1 MNNLSSIYLSL
12 GSNIGN
18 RENNLKLALKELSE
32 ILRIKKISSIYE
44 TEPLLYQKQ
53 ENFLN
58 IVVEV
63 SYFDEAES
71 LLKNI
76 KDIEKKMGRKAT
88 FRFGPRI
95 IDIDIIFFNGK
106 EINDENLTIPHK
118 EWKNRLFV
126 IAPLYEVL
134 DRKIEE
140 SKFNIS
146 NQKVIRIGSI
156 KI

>member
-12 GSNIGN
+12 GSNMGN
-18 RENNLKLALKELSE
+18 RENNLKIALKELSE
-32 ILRIKKISSIYE
+32 ILKIKKTSSIYE

-53 ENFLN
+53 DNFLN

-63 SYFDEAES
+63 SYLEEAES

-76 KDIEKKMGRKAT
+76 KDIEKKMGRETT

-95 IDIDIIFFNGK
+95 IDIDIIFFNNQ
-106 EINDENLTIPHK
+106 EINDESLTIPHK

-134 DRKIEE
+134 DKKIEE

>member
-76 KDIEKKMGRKAT
+76 KDIEKKMGRKPT

-106 EINDENLTIPHK
+106 EINEKNLTIPHK

>member
-12 GSNIGN
+12 GSNVGN

-95 IDIDIIFFNGK
+95 IDIDIIFFNEK

-134 DRKIEE
+134 DKKIEE

>member
-32 ILRIKKISSIYE
+32 ILRINKISSLYE

-53 ENFLN
+53 DNFLN

-76 KDIEKKMGRKAT
+76 KAIEKKMGREAT
-88 FRFGPRI
+88 LRFGPRI
-95 IDIDIIFFNGK
+95 IDIDIIFFNGQ
-106 EINDENLTIPHK
+106 EINDESLTIHHK
-118 EWKNRLFV
+118 EWKNKLFV

>member
-53 ENFLN
+53 DNFLN

-63 SYFDEAES
+63 SYFEEAES

-134 DRKIEE
+134 DKKIEE

>member
-146 NQKVIRIGSI
+146 NQKVVRIGSI

>member
-18 RENNLKLALKELSE
+18 RENNLKIALKELSS
-32 ILRIKKISSIYE
+32 ILKIKKTSSIYE

-53 ENFLN
+53 DNFLN
-58 IVVEV
+58 IVIEI
-63 SYFDEAES
+63 SYLEDAES

-76 KDIEKKMGRKAT
+76 KDIEKKMGRKET

-95 IDIDIIFFNGK
+95 IDIDILFFNGQ
-106 EINDENLTIPHK
+106 EINNEGLTIPHK
-118 EWKNRLFV
+118 EWRNRLFV

-134 DRKIEE
+134 DKKINE

-146 NQKVIRIGSI
+146 NQKVIRVGSI

>member
-53 ENFLN
+53 DNFLN

-63 SYFDEAES
+63 SYFDEAKS

-95 IDIDIIFFNGK
+95 IDIDIIFFNGQ
-106 EINDENLTIPHK
+106 EINDESLTIPHK

-146 NQKVIRIGSI
+146 NQKVVRIGSI

>member
-53 ENFLN
+53 DNFLN

-76 KDIEKKMGRKAT
+76 KAIEKKMGRKAT

-95 IDIDIIFFNGK
+95 IDIDIIFFNGQ
-106 EINDENLTIPHK
+106 EINDESLTIPHK

>member
-18 RENNLKLALKELSE
+18 RESNLKIALKELSS
-32 ILRIKKISSIYE
+32 ILKIKKTSSIYE

-53 ENFLN
+53 DNFLN
-58 IVVEV
+58 MVIEI
-63 SYFDEAES
+63 SYPEDAES

-76 KDIEKKMGRKAT
+76 KDIEKKMGRKET

-95 IDIDIIFFNGK
+95 IDIDILFFNGQ
-106 EINDENLTIPHK
+106 EINNEDLTIPHK
-118 EWKNRLFV
+118 EWRNRLFV

-134 DRKIEE
+134 DKKINE

-146 NQKVIRIGSI
+146 NQKVIRVGSI

>member
-1 MNNLSSIYLSL
+1 MNNFSSIYLSL

-18 RENNLKLALKELSE
+18 RENNLKIALKELSS
-32 ILRIKKISSIYE
+32 ILRIKKTSSIYE

-53 ENFLN
+53 DNFLN
-58 IVVEV
+58 IVIEI
-63 SYFDEAES
+63 SYLEDAES

-76 KDIEKKMGRKAT
+76 KDIEKKMGRKET

-95 IDIDIIFFNGK
+95 IDIDILFFNGQ
-106 EINDENLTIPHK
+106 EINNEDLTIPHK
-118 EWKNRLFV
+118 EWRNRLFV

-134 DRKIEE
+134 DKKINE

-146 NQKVIRIGSI
+146 NQKVIRVGSI

>member
-12 GSNIGN
+12 GSNVGN

-32 ILRIKKISSIYE
+32 ILRINKISSLYE

-53 ENFLN
+53 DNFLN

-76 KDIEKKMGRKAT
+76 KAIEKKMGREAT
-88 FRFGPRI
+88 LRFGPRI
-95 IDIDIIFFNGK
+95 IDIDIIFFNGQ
-106 EINDENLTIPHK
+106 EINDESLTIPHK

-134 DRKIEE
+134 DRKIEK

>member
-53 ENFLN
+53 DNFLN

-76 KDIEKKMGRKAT
+76 KAIEKKMGREAT
-88 FRFGPRI
+88 LRFGPRI
-95 IDIDIIFFNGK
+95 IDIDIIFFNGQ
-106 EINDENLTIPHK
+106 EINDESLTIPHK

>member
-53 ENFLN
+53 DNFLN

-63 SYFDEAES
+63 SYFDEAKS

>member
-53 ENFLN
+53 DNFLN

-76 KDIEKKMGRKAT
+76 KAIEKKMGREAT
-88 FRFGPRI
+88 LRFGPRI
-95 IDIDIIFFNGK
+95 IDIDIIFFNGQ
-106 EINDENLTIPHK
+106 EISDESLTIPHK